1 LLAHLISLHARKI
14 AHAAVLS
21 RVEMLGFAEFELF
34 CEWPMS
40 SAARLSINPMEPKD
54 SARSLSQNQQKEK
67 SP

>member
-1 LLAHLISLHARKI
+1 
-14 AHAAVLS
+14 
-21 RVEMLGFAEFELF
+21 MLGFAEFELF

-54 SARSLSQNQQKEK
+54 SARSLSQDQQKEK